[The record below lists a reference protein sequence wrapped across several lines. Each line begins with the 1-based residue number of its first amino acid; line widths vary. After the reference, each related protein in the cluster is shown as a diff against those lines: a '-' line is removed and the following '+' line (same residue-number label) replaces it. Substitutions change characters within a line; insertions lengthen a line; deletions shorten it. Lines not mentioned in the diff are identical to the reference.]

1 MKIWHSLKL
10 SIIGLAMAALPTAA
24 FATPTYSGLNTIQS
38 VVAFQSGLVMV
49 TIVSPPSSPWS
60 TCNVNHQFIVNTSS
74 ASGAAV
80 YNNLITAQQNAKTVY
95 VNGKG
100 TCTLYSGAEDVDS
113 VQINP

>member
-1 MKIWHSLKL
+1 MKTWHSLKL
-10 SIIGLAMAALPTAA
+10 SIIGLALAALPSAA

-60 TCNVNHQFIVNTSS
+60 TCNVNHRFIVDTSS
-74 ASGAAV
+74 ARGAAV
-80 YNNLITAQQNAKTVY
+80 YNNLITAPQNAKTVY
-95 VNGKG
+95 INGKG
-100 TCTLYSGAEDVDS
+100 TCTLNSGAEDVDS